1 MSSIGS
7 TPTFAK
13 NNKFDRTNWASW
25 RRLIRLAANQRG
37 AMGYLE
43 GSIKQPVMTNNTSTP
58 GKATTLPAPAT
69 PTKTPWSFTSLSL
82 EEWTNRDTWTMG
94 LLLFN
99 TKDAVGRGI
108 NIDGTAAEAWQSYI
122 DIYENASAMA
132 RQNAMQDL
140 RNTLYT
146 DHTDFDLF
154 ITTL

>member
-7 TPTFAK
+7 TPTFAE
-13 NNKFDRTNWASW
+13 NEKFDGMNWASW
-25 RRLIRLAANQRG
+25 RRLIHLAANQRG

-43 GSIKQPVMTNNTSTP
+43 GSIKQPVTTSNTSTP

-69 PTKTPWSFTSLSL
+69 PTEIPWSSTSPSL
-82 EEWTNRDTWTMG
+82 EEWTNRDAWTIG

-122 DIYENASAMA
+122 DIYENASAM
-132 RQNAMQDL
+132 
-140 RNTLYT
+140 T
-146 DHTDFDLF
+146 
-154 ITTL
+154 